1 MTEPR
6 ENQDMPEE
14 APSDVSGIQQFLTL
28 YLYGAYFLKGGKLT
42 QHEAINQVVAI
53 AKVGDKAKA
62 MGKDVIRQL
71 WGSGPKSSDSQKDNG

>member
-28 YLYGAYFLKGGKLT
+28 YLYGAYFFKGGKLT

-62 MGKDVIRQL
+62 TGKDVIRQL